1 MKENGWVCETYD
13 EFRQH
18 YPVPKHYQAGY
29 VNAYTGK
36 AVTFQEQE
44 EYMQNK
50 WNNMREAIINRDGV
64 FYPAVDIRNLKVE
77 AFFDNWKCNNYDG
90 IGNFST
96 IYKDYATPEEAEQ
109 NKQFIIDAI
118 NEAPDEVFQA
128 LGELQDY
135 YADDKTYG
143 EVIYHTENL

>member
-18 YPVPKHYQAGY
+18 YPVPKYHQAGY
-29 VNAYTGK
+29 VNAYTGET
-36 AVTFQEQE
+36 VTFQEQE
-44 EYMQNK
+44 EYMQNL
-50 WNNMREAIINRDGV
+50 WNNMRNAVVCRDGV
-64 FYPAVDIRNLKVE
+64 FYPSVDIRNLKVK
-77 AFFDNWKCNNYDG
+77 AFFDNYKCNTYDG
-90 IGNFST
+90 IGNLST
-96 IYKDYATPEEAEQ
+96 IYKDCATPEEAEQ

-135 YADDKTYG
+135 YAGDKTYG
-143 EVIYHTENL
+143 EFVYHEENV